1 MFELKDY
8 QKKALAALDD
18 FFRKVRTLG
27 LDAAWQDCAPVLE
40 KNAQAVQ
47 AKYDAEA
54 LGEVPAV
61 CVRIP
66 TGGGKTFLAAHA
78 VAKIGKTFRDTAAP
92 VILWLVPSDAIRTQT
107 LIGLTTPRNSCRVR
121 QIQCPASLCLN

>member
-8 QKKALAALDD
+8 QKKALVTLDD
-18 FFRKVRTLG
+18 FFRKVRILG
-27 LDAAWQDCAPVLE
+27 LKAAWQDCAPVQE
-40 KNAQAVQ
+40 KNGRVLQAQ
-47 AKYDAEA
+47 YDAEA

-78 VAKIGKTFRDTAAP
+78 VAKIGMTFRDTAE
-92 VILWLVPSDAIRTQT
+92 
-107 LIGLTTPRNSCRVR
+107 IGRAHV
-121 QIQCPASLCLN
+121 

>member
-27 LDAAWQDCAPVLE
+27 LEAAWQDCAPVLE

-47 AKYDAEA
+47 AKYEAEA

-92 VILWLVPSDAIRTQT
+92 AGVRAGRSGYHRPAGIRAV
-107 LIGLTTPRNSCRVR
+107 GHCGSGDDSV
-121 QIQCPASLCLN
+121 IQCQG